1 MFKGKKIL
9 GIIPARSGSKGLK
22 DKNIKE
28 LNNKHLIG
36 YTIEAAK
43 RSGIFEKII
52 VSTDSKIYAK
62 IAKGY
67 GADIPFIRCAE
78 LSGDNVSTVD
88 VILDCILKLEE
99 IGEVYDYF
107 ILLQPT
113 SPLRNEDDIVQA
125 MELLLSKKAKAVVSV
140 CEVEH
145 SSNLNIIL
153 DETKSMSGFMKDL
166 KIVRRQDFKKEYR
179 LNGAIYIANIEY
191 YKKHK
196 TFYEED
202 SFAYVMSKERSID
215 IDNLMDFNI
224 AELYL
229 IKYKY

>member
-9 GIIPARSGSKGLK
+9 GIIPARSGSKELK
-22 DKNIKE
+22 DKNIKK

-52 VSTDSKIYAK
+52 VSTDSEKYAK

-67 GADIPFIRCAE
+67 GADIPFIREAE
-78 LSGDNVSTVD
+78 LSGDNVSTAD
-88 VILDCILKLEE
+88 VILDCILKLEM

-113 SPLRNEDDIVQA
+113 SPLRNEYDIVQA
-125 MELLLSKKAKAVVSV
+125 MELLISKKAKAVVSV

-166 KIVRRQDFKKEYR
+166 KFVRRQDFKKEYR
-179 LNGAIYIANIEY
+179 LNGAIYIASIEY
-191 YKKHK
+191 YKKYK
-196 TFYEED
+196 NFYEED
-202 SFAYVMSKERSID
+202 SFAYVMPKERSID
-215 IDNLMDFNI
+215 IDSLMDFKV

-229 IKYKY
+229 K

>member
-9 GIIPARSGSKGLK
+9 GIIPARSGSKELK
-22 DKNIKE
+22 DKNIKK

-36 YTIEAAK
+36 YTVESAK

-52 VSTDSKIYAK
+52 VSTDSKKYAK

-67 GADIPFIRCAE
+67 GANIPFIRDVE

-88 VILDCILKLEE
+88 VILDCILKLEGM
-99 IGEVYDYF
+99 GEVYDYF

-113 SPLRNEDDIVQA
+113 SPLRNEYDIVQA
-125 MELLLSKKAKAVVSV
+125 MELLISKKAKAVVSV

-166 KIVRRQDFKKEYR
+166 KFVRRQDFKKEYR
-179 LNGAIYIANIEY
+179 LNGAIYIASIEY
-191 YKKHK
+191 YKKYK

-202 SFAYVMSKERSID
+202 SFAYIMPKERSID
-215 IDNLMDFNI
+215 IDSLMDFKI

-229 IKYKY
+229 E

>member
-9 GIIPARSGSKGLK
+9 GIIPARSGSKELK
-22 DKNIKE
+22 DKNIKK

-52 VSTDSKIYAK
+52 VSTDSKKYAK

-67 GADIPFIRCAE
+67 GADIPFIRDTE
-78 LSGDNVSTVD
+78 LSGDNASTVD
-88 VILDCILKLEE
+88 VILDCILKLEM

-166 KIVRRQDFKKEYR
+166 RIVRRQDFKKEYR
-179 LNGAIYIANIEY
+179 LNGAIYIASIEY

-202 SFAYVMSKERSID
+202 SFAYVMPKEMSID
-215 IDNLMDFNI
+215 IDSLMDFNI

-229 IKYKY
+229 TKSKY

>member
-9 GIIPARSGSKGLK
+9 GIIPARSGSKELK
-22 DKNIKE
+22 DKNIKK

-67 GADIPFIRCAE
+67 GANIPFIRDTE
-78 LSGDNVSTVD
+78 LSGDNASTVD
-88 VILDCILKLEE
+88 VILDCILKLEM

-166 KIVRRQDFKKEYR
+166 RIVRRQDFKKEYR
-179 LNGAIYIANIEY
+179 LNGAIYIASIEY

-202 SFAYVMSKERSID
+202 SFAYVMPKERSID
-215 IDNLMDFNI
+215 IDSLMDFNI
-224 AELYL
+224 AKLYL
-229 IKYKY
+229 F

>member
-9 GIIPARSGSKGLK
+9 GIIPARSGSKELK
-22 DKNIKE
+22 DKNIKK

-52 VSTDSKIYAK
+52 VSTDSKKYAK

-67 GADIPFIRCAE
+67 GADIPFIRDTE
-78 LSGDNVSTVD
+78 LSGDNASTVD
-88 VILDCILKLEE
+88 VILDCILKLEM

-166 KIVRRQDFKKEYR
+166 RIVRRQDFKKEYR
-179 LNGAIYIANIEY
+179 LNGAIYIASIEY

-202 SFAYVMSKERSID
+202 SFAYVMPKERSID
-215 IDNLMDFNI
+215 IDSLMDFNI